1 MRILH
6 VASFHGNIG
15 DNANHAGFR
24 PWFESLLARPVEWQE
39 FEIRNVYRK
48 TASFGDAFVE
58 LANAADLV
66 VIGGGNYFELWV
78 EHSPTGT
85 SISIDEG
92 HFAKIERPIFFNAL
106 GVDEGQ
112 GASEQAVSRF
122 RTFLGRLLGSRQYLV
137 SIRNDGA
144 VATLEKF
151 GAGLPVDRV
160 LRLPDGGFFASYQ
173 ARSPRARERGLTV
186 AINLAGDMLDQ
197 RFPGGGSHDYE
208 SFLAEFAG
216 AVDRLVSSGTAS
228 RVVLIPHIYSDV
240 RVFADLLGKLPD
252 AIRRERVRM
261 AAYDAGD
268 DAARAAFG
276 EYLAADL
283 VFAMR
288 FHANVVPIAHGIP
301 TFGLVCYGQ
310 IEKVYAELHLS
321 DYAIDVRLKGF
332 SDRILSEAGRVRGK
346 DERAGRDLVAANNL
360 VRGLR
365 DDAARSVKAWLKSH
379 DLAAA

>member
-24 PWFESLLARPVEWQE
+24 PWFEGLLSQPVEWQE

-78 EHSPTGT
+78 EQSPTGT
-85 SISIDEG
+85 SISIDG
-92 HFAKIERPIFFNAL
+92 SDFAKIKRPIFFNAL

-112 GASEQAVSRF
+112 GASEQAVTRF
-122 RTFLGRLLGSRQYLV
+122 RKFLGTLLGSRQYLV

-144 VATLEKF
+144 GATLEKF
-151 GAGLPVDRV
+151 GAGLPIDQV
-160 LRLPDGGFFASYQ
+160 LRLPDGGFFAPYE
-173 ARSPRARERGLTV
+173 ARSPRHSEGGFTV

-197 RFPGGGSHDYE
+197 RFPGGDRHNYE

-216 AVDRLVSSGTAS
+216 AVDRLMSSGICS
-228 RVVLIPHIYSDV
+228 RVVLIPHIFSDV
-240 RVFADLLGKLPD
+240 KVFADLLGKLPD
-252 AIRRERVRM
+252 AIRRERVRL

-268 DAARAAFG
+268 DAARDAFG

-283 VFAMR
+283 VLAMR
-288 FHANVVPIAHGIP
+288 FHANVVAIAHGVP
-301 TFGLVCYGQ
+301 TIGLVCYSQ
-310 IEKVYAELHLS
+310 IENVYAELDLV
-321 DYAIDVRLKGF
+321 DYAVDVRLKGF
-332 SDRILSEAGRVRGK
+332 SEKILSEAERIACKSGRIADDFGAARGRV
-346 DERAGRDLVAANNL
+346 NS
-360 VRGLR
+360 LR
-365 DDAARSVKAWLKSH
+365 DEAARPIKDWLKSH
-379 DLAAA
+379 VLAIA